1 MEQHYYKLI
10 EDYINKDISNEDL
23 SDLMAWVEYSDENQ
37 HSFREVLRCYE
48 AVGYF
53 FKKPQQHQR
62 SWAAIQQ
69 HISKNENE
77 AIVPQKKIIKL
88 VWLKI
93 VAAIAIIFSISLLYF
108 NFQGHERNEE
118 TVYSEIYN
126 PKGQKRLVT
135 MPDGSNIYLN
145 GDSKIKYA
153 QNFNTKKR
161 IVYLEGEAF
170 FDVQHRKN
178 QPFIVY
184 TGKVSTTVLGTSF
197 NINSYKSSKN
207 LSITVQNGKVGVVV
221 KNGREKRVQFL
232 YPNQQLNISTD
243 DLAITRKNVDATEI
257 DSWREYKMVFYDK
270 PLSEIIQVIERE
282 YDIDISI
289 ERESLKDIKLTTKF
303 DKSSVRQIMDVVALL
318 SNSKYKI
325 YEKKVIIY

>member
-10 EDYINKDISNEDL
+10 EDYFNKNISNEDL
-23 SDLMAWVEYSDENQ
+23 ADLMNWVEFSDENQ
-37 HSFREVLRCYE
+37 HAFREVLKTYE
-48 AVGYF
+48 SVGDF
-53 FKKPQQHQR
+53 FQNPKQQQK
-62 SWAAIQQ
+62 SWTTIQQ
-69 HISKNENE
+69 HILKNQNE
-77 AIVPQKKIIKL
+77 ATVSEKKSFKL
-88 VWLKI
+88 GWLKF
-93 VAAIAIIFSISLLYF
+93 VAAIVIISSISLLYI
-108 NFQGHERNEE
+108 NSQKHELKEE
-118 TVYSEIYN
+118 IVYNEIYN

-153 QNFNTKKR
+153 QNFNAKKR

-170 FDVQHRKN
+170 FDVQHLKN

-184 TGKVSTTVLGTSF
+184 TGKASTTVLGTSF

-207 LSITVQNGKVGVVV
+207 LSITVQTGKVGVVV
-221 KNGREKRVQFL
+221 KNGKEKQVQFL
-232 YPNQQLNISTD
+232 YPNQQLNISKD
-243 DLAITRKNVDATEI
+243 DLVITKKNVDATEI

-270 PLSEIIQVIERE
+270 PLSEIIEVIERE
-282 YDIDISI
+282 YDIDISL

-303 DKSSVRQIMDVVALL
+303 DKSSVTQVMDVIAQL
-318 SNSKYKI
+318 SSAKYKI